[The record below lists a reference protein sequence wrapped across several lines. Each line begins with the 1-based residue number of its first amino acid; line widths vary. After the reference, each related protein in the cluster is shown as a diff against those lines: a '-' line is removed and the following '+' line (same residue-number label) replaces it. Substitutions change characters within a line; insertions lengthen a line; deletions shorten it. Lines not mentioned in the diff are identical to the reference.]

1 MLLGVRT
8 VVTLGYGWVNQKRG
22 AEEGV
27 WGADEGLGARCKD
40 VFHWGKHTGCAL
52 LYVRDTAHY

>member
-8 VVTLGYGWVNQKRG
+8 VVTLRYGWVHQKRG

-27 WGADEGLGARCKD
+27 WGADEGLGAHKD
-40 VFHWGKHTGCAL
+40 VFHWGKHTRCAL
-52 LYVRDTAHY
+52 LYVCDTAHY